1 MEDTIKVLTNKI
13 ENFESTLK
21 EINHKFIYQNE
32 INEKNKETIEKLREN
47 ILFDKIILSIKE
59 FFEVNKKIDFD
70 GTYKLLFNKKYKR
83 LEYSSSFN
91 KYFSHDNNERT
102 TKNKVFILYKILK
115 YEINDSLKKKIE
127 ENKLNGFVDKFVSFL
142 QFFENNEYSYE
153 NYIFDKNV
161 SDIEDINSFWSII
174 DLNKYYENYLVND
187 VSCYCVNFNDEQRR
201 NNMTNRFKYFNFDL
215 QFVEPVYTSDLR
227 LENISSI
234 FDKRTWSI
242 MLQHLDSI
250 KHFLENTDKQYLIV
264 CEDDILISKKFKNDL
279 PDFIL
284 NMKEMKL
291 DILLLGYLM
300 DFKFERNMKTYPKI
314 KNCSYCYYNDFPVLK
329 NTDKYLYMDYPYSL
343 WGSQMYL
350 ITREHASFLI
360 NKYTIEYALNNP
372 NSHFS
377 PDWTISKD
385 GNKSLVNPVIAL
397 EEGISKLGEQNQSNF
412 HQRCFLFHYEE
423 NMFI

>member
-127 ENKLNGFVDKFVSFL
+127 ENKLNGFLDKFVSFL

-377 PDWTISKD
+377 PYWTISKD